1 MYARLRPC
9 NSIPTGELPNQ
20 LLLGPRA
27 ENPADITSPESAT
40 QPPAGDGS
48 GLTTPLSFLGAL
60 SAFNSGAGSP
70 TWFEGGVSSTLSTQ
84 TGVSMGSA
92 DSADSH
98 PSRES
103 AGGDSVTDALQLL
116 LQGIVTGM
124 TTTTTPE
131 VCTAISAESQQESQL
146 ESAAD
151 KKQKQE

>member
-1 MYARLRPC
+1 V
-9 NSIPTGELPNQ
+9 
-20 LLLGPRA
+20 
-27 ENPADITSPESAT
+27 TSPESAT
-40 QPPAGDGS
+40 QHPAGDGS
-48 GLTTPLSFLGAL
+48 GLTTPLSFLGGAL

-98 PSRES
+98 PSRDS
-103 AGGDSVTDALQLL
+103 TGGDSVTDALQLL

-131 VCTAISAESQQESQL
+131 TCTAIGADAEDATGE
-146 ESAAD
+146 
-151 KKQKQE
+151 KKPKQE